1 MAWKGY
7 SDSGASDLSAVVSTE
22 KSNLTTIIESF
33 SEVVSAIEGCWIGVD
48 ADSYLNNLRNAI
60 TASKDNV
67 ENVLTS
73 LNNQLQSTYEA
84 WVEKQQRG
92 A

>member
-1 MAWKGY
+1 MAWIGY
-7 SDSGASDLSAVVSTE
+7 SDSGATDINSVVNAE
-22 KSNLTTIIESF
+22 KNNLTNIIESF
-33 SEVVSAIEGCWIGVD
+33 SEVVADISECWKGVD
-48 ADSYLNNLRNAI
+48 ADSYLTNLRSAI

>member
-7 SDSGASDLSAVVSTE
+7 SDSGASDLSAAINTE
-22 KSNLTTIIESF
+22 KNNLTNIIESF
-33 SEVVSAIEGCWIGVD
+33 SEVVAKIRECWNGVD
-48 ADSYLNNLRNAI
+48 ADSYVTNLENAI
-60 TASKDNV
+60 ATSKDNV

-84 WVEKQQRG
+84 WGEKQQRG